1 MLYKCSKYSKRNSI
15 CKEYPSKIDSYYF
28 ESCQYIKDGKLVD
41 SNLSEEEQQKYC
53 MECGL
58 CCFANQQMI
67 KNKLI
72 TVDMEEEWKSG
83 GKCKYLEVIE

>member
-1 MLYKCSKYSKRNSI
+1 MSYKCSIYSKRNSI
-15 CKEYPSKIDSYYF
+15 CKKYPSKKDAYYF
-28 ESCQYIKDGKLVD
+28 ENCQYIKDGKLVD

-58 CCFANQQMI
+58 CCFANIQLI

-72 TVDMEEEWKSG
+72 TINMEDEWKDG